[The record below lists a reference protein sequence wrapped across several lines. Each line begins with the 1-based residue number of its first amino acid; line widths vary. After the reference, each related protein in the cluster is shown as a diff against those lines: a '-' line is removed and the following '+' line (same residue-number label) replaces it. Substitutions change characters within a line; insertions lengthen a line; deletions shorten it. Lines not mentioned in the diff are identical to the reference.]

1 MAKPMT
7 LRELVNWV
15 PPDYTMVAGLPSL
28 ASLSRPAY
36 RGLSRATMGR
46 VGAHPRPGLR
56 ISLWRAETRCI
67 HADITG
73 RYVVSE

>member
-7 LRELVNWV
+7 LRDLVNWV

-36 RGLSRATMGR
+36 RGLSRATM
-46 VGAHPRPGLR
+46 VASVPIQDPDSASHSGALRPGA
-56 ISLWRAETRCI
+56 S
-67 HADITG
+67 HADIS
-73 RYVVSE
+73 VVT

>member
-1 MAKPMT
+1 MAKPTT

-36 RGLSRATMGR
+36 RGLSRRRWSRRCPSKTRARHLTQ
-46 VGAHPRPGLR
+46 PRWDPVYLAGPRKL
-56 ISLWRAETRCI
+56 IHSL
-67 HADITG
+67 
-73 RYVVSE
+73 

>member
-36 RGLSRATMGR
+36 RGLSRATM
-46 VGAHPRPGLR
+46 VASVPIQRPGLR

-67 HADITG
+67 PCGYTG